1 MELTFIILLYWAC
14 NNFFFWNSFH
24 VFTYSVH
31 VLTYL
36 LACLLVCLLACL
48 LTYKKKN
55 IWKSQVWNWFSSS
68 NIAEIFTIQALLT
81 APSPKRKKCRI
92 KFAVFIFSIFQI
104 ITSYL
109 IDSSMVSYDAGMTAV
124 NNVNRDVENLF
135 VSISDHG
142 IFLWNLSFRVYL
154 LLYKNILGTRSCT
167 FMRKFYL
174 RGQRKISFF
183 LYIFS
188 FLLLPTPLKPRS
200 A

>member
-1 MELTFIILLYWAC
+1 MYLLTC
-14 NNFFFWNSFH
+14 
-24 VFTYSVH
+24 
-31 VLTYL
+31 L
-36 LACLLVCLLACL
+36 LACLFACLLACFLVCLIACLVAWLLACL
-48 LTYKKKN
+48 LTYKKKHLK
-55 IWKSQVWNWFSSS
+55 IQVWNWFSSS
-68 NIAEIFTIQALLT
+68 NIKEIFTIQALLR

-92 KFAVFIFSIFQI
+92 KFAIFIFSIFQI

-154 LLYKNILGTRSCT
+154 LLYKNILGTKSCT

-174 RGQRKISFF
+174 RSQRKISFF
-183 LYIFS
+183 LYIFF
-188 FLLLPTPLKPRS
+188 FLLLPTPL
-200 A
+200 